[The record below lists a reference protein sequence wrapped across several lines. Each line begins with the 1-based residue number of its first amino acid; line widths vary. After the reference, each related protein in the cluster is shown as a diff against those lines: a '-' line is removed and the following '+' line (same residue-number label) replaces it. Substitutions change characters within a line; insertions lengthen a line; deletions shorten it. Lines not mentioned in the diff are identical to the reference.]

1 MVPTRVLKP
10 ARALGKAAQ
19 AGGGKKPK
27 AAQAGGGKNP
37 KAA

>member
-1 MVPTRVLKP
+1 VEIVPTRVLKP

-27 AAQAGGGKNP
+27 AA
-37 KAA
+37 